1 MDWPQVQERIA
12 AGESVQTEFKR
23 TLELRQVGR
32 AICAFGNTDGGLLV
46 LGVDDAG
53 AVVGLRDNLSAAR
66 ERLASFFHTGC
77 NVPVRA
83 RCDHVETPQGA
94 VLWVEVPK
102 QRGLEPLRC
111 DGRVW
116 VRRDRSTT
124 EPSAMELQELF
135 NAFGFVLTE
144 DQTIIAATVDDIDVD
159 GFRRHLARQEL
170 DLDEP
175 QPTLEDDLHN
185 FGVIAEFDGA
195 LHPTLYGLLAF
206 GKHPQRFPGT
216 GNFWINCVAYSGTDQ
231 AADLSTAREAK
242 GRLDEQVASTFGWAR
257 AFGHGE
263 RYVGLVREEIPLL
276 PAAAIREAV
285 VNAVAHRDY
294 AIIGSTILL
303 EVFTD
308 RVQVTSPGALPNH
321 LSIAKVRK
329 GGVTRSR
336 NEQMVNFLLARRFME
351 RRGRGYLL
359 MRQAMREFNG
369 TEPELT
375 EDREARFFTV
385 TFRLA

>member
-32 AICAFGNTDGGLLV
+32 TVCAFGNSDGGLLV

-66 ERLASFFHTGC
+66 ERLASFFHNGC

-83 RCDHVETPQGA
+83 RCDHAETPQGA
-94 VLWVEVPK
+94 VLWIEVPR

-159 GFRRHLARQEL
+159 GFRRHLAQQGL

-175 QPTLEDDLHN
+175 QPTLEDDLRN
-185 FGVIAEFDGA
+185 FGAIAEFDGA

-206 GKHPQRFPGT
+206 GKHPQHFPGT
-216 GNFWINCVAYSGTDQ
+216 GNFWINCVAYAGLDQ
-231 AADLSTAREAK
+231 AADVNTVREAK
-242 GRLDEQVASTFGWAR
+242 GRLDEQVASAFGWAR
-257 AFGHGE
+257 EFGHRE
-263 RYVGLVREEIPLL
+263 RYVGIVREDIPLL
-276 PAAAIREAV
+276 PAAAIREAL

-321 LSIAKVRK
+321 LSIAQVRK

-336 NEQMVNFLLARRFME
+336 NEQMVNFLFARRFME

>member
-32 AICAFGNTDGGLLV
+32 TICAFGNTDGGLLV

-83 RCDHVETPQGA
+83 RCDHAETPQGA
-94 VLWVEVPK
+94 VLWIEVPK

-144 DQTIIAATVDDIDVD
+144 NQTIIAATVDDIDVD
-159 GFRRHLARQEL
+159 GFRRHLARQGL

-175 QPTLEDDLHN
+175 QPALEDDLRN
-185 FGVIAEFDGA
+185 FRVIAEFDGA
-195 LHPTLYGLLAF
+195 LRPTLFGLLAF

-216 GNFWINCVAYSGTDQ
+216 GNFWINCVAYSGIDQ

-242 GRLDEQVASTFGWAR
+242 GRLDEQVTSAFGWAR
-257 AFGHGE
+257 EFGHRE
-263 RYVGLVREEIPLL
+263 RYVGLVREDIPLL
-276 PAAAIREAV
+276 PAAAIREAL

-294 AIIGSTILL
+294 AIIGSTIQI

-321 LSIAKVRK
+321 LSIDNVRK
-329 GGVTRSR
+329 GGVTRTR
-336 NEQMVNFLLARRFME
+336 NEQVVNFLLAHRFME

-375 EDREARFFTV
+375 EDRDARFFRV
-385 TFRLA
+385 TFRLR

>member
-12 AGESVQTEFKR
+12 AGEGVQTEFKR

-32 AICAFGNTDGGLLV
+32 TICAFGNTDGGLLV

-53 AVVGLRDNLSAAR
+53 AVVGLRDSPSAAR

-83 RCDHVETPQGA
+83 RCDHAETPQGA
-94 VLWVEVPK
+94 VLWIEVPK

-144 DQTIIAATVDDIDVD
+144 NQTIIAATVDDIDVD
-159 GFRRHLARQEL
+159 GFRRHLARQGL

-175 QPTLEDDLHN
+175 QPTLEDDLRN
-185 FGVIAEFDGA
+185 FRVIAEFDGA
-195 LHPTLYGLLAF
+195 LHPTLFGLLAF

-216 GNFWINCVAYSGTDQ
+216 GNLWINCVAYSGIDQ
-231 AADLSTAREAK
+231 AADLSTAREAR
-242 GRLDEQVASTFGWAR
+242 GRLDEQVTSAFGWAR
-257 AFGHGE
+257 EFGHRE
-263 RYVGLVREEIPLL
+263 RYVGLVREDIPLL
-276 PAAAIREAV
+276 PAAAIREAL

-294 AIIGSTILL
+294 AIIGSTIQI

-321 LSIAKVRK
+321 LSIANVRK
-329 GGVTRSR
+329 GGVTRTR
-336 NEQMVNFLLARRFME
+336 NEQMVNFLLAHRFME
-351 RRGRGYLL
+351 RRGRGYLQ

-375 EDREARFFTV
+375 EDRNARFFRV

>member
-32 AICAFGNTDGGLLV
+32 TICTFGNTEGGLLV
-46 LGVDDAG
+46 LGVDDGG
-53 AVVGLRDNLSAAR
+53 AVVGLRDDLATAQ

-83 RCDHVETPQGA
+83 RSDHAETPRGT
-94 VLWVEVPK
+94 VLWIEVPR

-135 NAFGFVLTE
+135 NAFGYVLTE
-144 DQTIIAATVDDIDVD
+144 EQTIIAATVDDLDVH
-159 GFRRHLARQEL
+159 GFRRHLAGQGL

-175 QPTLEDDLHN
+175 QPTLEDDLRN
-185 FGVIAEFDGA
+185 FGAIAEFDGA
-195 LHPTLYGLLAF
+195 MHPTLFGLLAF
-206 GKHPQRFPGT
+206 GKQPQCFPAT
-216 GNFWINCVAYSGTDQ
+216 GNFWINCVAYSGVDR
-231 AADLSTAREAK
+231 AADLSTLREAK
-242 GRLDEQVASTFGWAR
+242 GRLDEQAASALGWVREFGR
-257 AFGHGE
+257 RE
-263 RYVGLVREEIPLL
+263 RYVGIVREDIPLL

-294 AIIGSTILL
+294 AIVGSKIQL

-308 RVQVTSPGALPNH
+308 RVEVTSPGALPNH
-321 LSIAKVRK
+321 LSVDALRQ
-329 GGVTRSR
+329 GGRIRSR
-336 NEQMVNFLLARRFME
+336 NEQMANFLLARGFME
-351 RRGRGYLL
+351 RRGRGYPL
-359 MRQAMREFNG
+359 MRKAMREFNG
-369 TEPELT
+369 TEPELR
-375 EDREARFFTV
+375 EDRDARFFTV
-385 TFRLA
+385 TFRLG